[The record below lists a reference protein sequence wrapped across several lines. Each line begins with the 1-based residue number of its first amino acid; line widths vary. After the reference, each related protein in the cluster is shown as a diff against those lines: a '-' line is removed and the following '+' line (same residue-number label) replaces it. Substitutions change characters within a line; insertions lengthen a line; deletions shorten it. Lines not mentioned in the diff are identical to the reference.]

1 MSTPLHYLTITEA
14 QRLIRAKELS
24 PLELTQALLDRI
36 TQIDSKL
43 NAYLT
48 VTIESALAQ
57 ARSATEAIAHGD
69 DLGALHGIPIG
80 LKDLFDLKGVRT
92 TAGSIL
98 LKDNV
103 VYEDAFVTKRLRN
116 AGAIFLGKLN
126 MHEWAYGVTT
136 INPHF
141 GTTHNPWNVDHIVG
155 GSSGGSG
162 AALAAGLCIGAL
174 GSDTGG
180 SIRIP
185 ASLCG
190 IVGLKPTYGRVSVR
204 GVIPLSWS
212 LDHVGPMARS
222 VEDVALLFSVITGY
236 DEDDPYSMRNAELG
250 MRDEDLMLRTP
261 HSQFRIGI
269 PDESFLADLHPETRA
284 AIEIATTVMKDLGF
298 ALRQIDL
305 SGADEASAAS
315 LKILQ
320 AEAAAYHRDRMLNQA
335 DQIGTDVLTRLKTG
349 DNVSGIDYANARR
362 LQVKWIH
369 QMRQLFESIEAIVL
383 PATPMPAMRIDE
395 ADPIKLSRGNLTRF
409 TRMFNFSGN
418 PAIVLPCGFTSDG
431 LPIGLQIV
439 GGHRQEEKVLQ
450 LAYAYEQATEW
461 HKRFSIL
468 D

>member
-1 MSTPLHYLTITEA
+1 LSTPLHYLTITEA
-14 QRLIRAKELS
+14 QRLIRAKEIS
-24 PLELTQALLDRI
+24 PLDLTQAHLDRI
-36 TQIDSKL
+36 TQIDPKL
-43 NAYLT
+43 NAYLA
-48 VTIESALAQ
+48 VTIESALKQ
-57 ARSATEAIAHGD
+57 ARTATDAIMRGD
-69 DLGALHGIPIG
+69 DLGPLPGIPIG

-103 VYEDAFVTKRLRN
+103 ANEDAFVTRRLRE

-141 GTTHNPWNVDHIVG
+141 GMTRNPWNLDHIVG

-162 AALAAGLCIGAL
+162 AALAAGLCLGAL

-190 IVGLKPTYGRVSVR
+190 VVGLKPTYGRVSAR
-204 GVIPLSWS
+204 GVIPLAWS

-222 VEDVALLFSVITGY
+222 VEDVALLFSVIAGH
-236 DEDDPYSMRNAELG
+236 DELDPYSVEEAEF
-250 MRDEDLMLRTP
+250 R
-261 HSQFRIGI
+261 SQKLEMSDRSKFRVGI
-269 PDESFLADLHPETRA
+269 PNDSFFTDLHPETKAAVETAIA
-284 AIEIATTVMKDLGF
+284 AIKELGF
-298 ALRQIDL
+298 AISQIDL
-305 SGADEASAAS
+305 SGADEASNAS
-315 LKILQ
+315 SKILQ
-320 AEAAAYHRDRMLNQA
+320 AEAAAYHHARMLNQA
-335 DQIGTDVLTRLKTG
+335 DQIGTDVMTRLKMG
-349 DNVSGIDYANARR
+349 EEVSGIDYANARW

-369 QMRQLFESIEAIVL
+369 QMKQLFESIDAIVL

-409 TRMFNFSGN
+409 TRMFNLSGN
-418 PAIVLPCGFTSDG
+418 PSIVLPCGFTADG

-439 GGHRQEEKVLQ
+439 GPHWHEEKILQ

-461 HKRFSIL
+461 HTRRPMIN
-468 D
+468 

>member
-1 MSTPLHYLTITEA
+1 MTIPLHYLTLTEA
-14 QRLIRAKELS
+14 RRLIRAKELS
-24 PLELTQALLDRI
+24 PLELTQAQLDRI
-36 TQIDSKL
+36 TRIDPQL
-43 NAYLT
+43 NAYRT

-57 ARSATEAIAHGD
+57 ARSATEAIARGD

-98 LKDNV
+98 LKDNIAT
-103 VYEDAFVTKRLRN
+103 EDAFVTKCLRD

-162 AALAAGLCIGAL
+162 AALAAGLCMGAL

-190 IVGLKPTYGRVSVR
+190 VVGLKPTYGRVSVR
-204 GVIPLSWS
+204 GVIPLAWS

-222 VEDVALLFSVITGY
+222 VEDVALLFSVMAGH
-236 DEDDPYSMRNAELG
+236 DQDDPYSIENTEVRSQKLEV
-250 MRDEDLMLRTP
+250 DT
-261 HSQFRIGI
+261 HSKFKVGI
-269 PDESFLADLHPETRA
+269 PDESFFADLNAETKA
-284 AIEIATTVMKDLGF
+284 AIEIAITVMKDLGF
-298 ALRQIDL
+298 ALSRIDL
-305 SGADEASAAS
+305 SGADEASNAS
-315 LKILQ
+315 SKILQ
-320 AEAAAYHRDRMLNQA
+320 AEAAAYHHDRMLTQA
-335 DQIGTDVLTRLKTG
+335 DQFGTDVLTRLKTG
-349 DNVSGIDYANARR
+349 DSVSGLDYANARR
-362 LQVKWIH
+362 TQVAWTYQLQ
-369 QMRQLFESIEAIVL
+369 QLFESIDALVL
-383 PATPMPAMRIDE
+383 PATPMPALRIDE

-409 TRMFNFSGN
+409 TRMFNLSGH
-418 PAIVLPCGFTSDG
+418 PAIVLPCGFTADG

-439 GGHRQEEKVLQ
+439 GGLWQEKKILQ
-450 LAYAYEQATEW
+450 LAHAYEQATEW
-461 HKRFSIL
+461 HLKRPMIN
-468 D
+468 

>member
-24 PLELTQALLDRI
+24 PLELTQTHLDRI
-36 TQIDSKL
+36 TQIDPKL

-57 ARSATEAIAHGD
+57 ARSATEAIAHSD
-69 DLGALHGIPIG
+69 QLGALHGIPIG
-80 LKDLFDLKGVRT
+80 LKDLFDLKDVRT

-103 VYEDAFVTKRLRN
+103 ATEDAFVTKHLRE

-162 AALAAGLCIGAL
+162 AALAAGLCLGAL

-190 IVGLKPTYGRVSVR
+190 VVGLKPTYGRVSVR

-212 LDHVGPMARS
+212 LDHVGPLARS
-222 VEDVALLFSVITGY
+222 VADVALLFSLIAGT
-236 DEDDPYSMRNAELG
+236 DQDDPYTLQNAEFIMHNLEIQDRG
-250 MRDEDLMLRTP
+250 E
-261 HSQFRIGI
+261 FRVGV
-269 PDESFLADLHPETRA
+269 PDDSFFADLHPETKA
-284 AIEIATTVMKDLGF
+284 AIEIAIALIKDLGF
-298 ALRQIDL
+298 AVRQIEL
-305 SGADEASAAS
+305 SGADEASNAS
-315 LKILQ
+315 SKMLQ
-320 AEAAAYHRDRMLNQA
+320 AEAAAYHHDRILNQS
-335 DQIGTDVLTRLKTG
+335 DQIGADVLIRLKTG
-349 DNVSGIDYANARR
+349 DNISGIDYANARR

-369 QMRQLFESIEAIVL
+369 QMKQLFETIDVLVL

-409 TRMFNFSGN
+409 TRLFNLSGN

-439 GGHRQEEKVLQ
+439 GGHGQEEKILQ

-461 HKRFSIL
+461 HLRRAM
-468 D
+468 DN

>member
-1 MSTPLHYLTITEA
+1 M
-14 QRLIRAKELS
+14 R
-24 PLELTQALLDRI
+24 
-36 TQIDSKL
+36 
-43 NAYLT
+43 
-48 VTIESALAQ
+48 
-57 ARSATEAIAHGD
+57 GD

-103 VYEDAFVTKRLRN
+103 ASEDAFVTKRLRD
-116 AGAIFLGKLN
+116 AGAIFLGKLH

-141 GTTHNPWNVDHIVG
+141 GTTHNPWNLDHIVG

-162 AALAAGLCIGAL
+162 AALAAGLCMGAL

-190 IVGLKPTYGRVSVR
+190 AVGLKPTYSRVSVR
-204 GVIPLSWS
+204 GVIPLAWS

-222 VEDVALLFSVITGY
+222 VADVALLFSVIAGQ
-236 DEDDPYSMRNAELG
+236 DNNDPYSS
-250 MRDEDLMLRTP
+250 EDSEFR
-261 HSQFRIGI
+261 SQKLEVGDRSKFRVGI
-269 PDESFLADLHPETRA
+269 PDESFFTDLNPETKS
-284 AIEIATTVMKDLGF
+284 AIESAIATIKDLGF
-298 ALRQIDL
+298 AISQIDL
-305 SGADEASAAS
+305 SGADEASNAS
-315 LKILQ
+315 TKILQ
-320 AEAAAYHRDRMLNQA
+320 AEAAAYHHDRMLNQA
-335 DQIGTDVLTRLKTG
+335 DQIGIDVLTRLKTG
-349 DNVSGIDYANARR
+349 EDVSGIDYANARR

-369 QMRQLFESIEAIVL
+369 QMRQLFESIDAIVL

-409 TRMFNFSGN
+409 TRMFNLSGN
-418 PAIVLPCGFTSDG
+418 PAIVLPCGFTADG

-439 GGHRQEEKVLQ
+439 GGYGQEEKILQ
-450 LAYAYEQATEW
+450 LAYAYEQATMW
-461 HKRFSIL
+461 HQRHPL
-468 D
+468 